1 MNNGGLPPVPPP
13 GPPPLQDMS
22 PNVPLLSL
30 SQYPSPGTKILGSPS
45 SVARPLS
52 FTAAL
57 PATAGG
63 FSLQNLTTTT
73 TNKNNTF
80 KGNHSKVEDDGISPL
95 LYRIAPPPG
104 CPWLAEFGELADLS
118 KLGSLPSEDDIL
130 LKFAENTE
138 EEIISGSELF
148 QNPQKLQQQDHYLNQ
163 PRSYFPLE
171 QQPTQYQKQHQM
183 WVPHQSYEGDFAGTP
198 TPLFTPINDR
208 LPQED
213 QQKYHLHPSSLH
225 PGRQDAGNYP
235 PSSSSSF
242 YLGNLPPGSAA
253 TAAYYSLSKR
263 RAESD
268 LGPVAAPTSS
278 VAVSRAQNNKQQRQ
292 NGSYSG
298 YYTTTLPLRGQQ
310 QQPRSAK
317 YNSSTRTTNINK
329 NKRTHLSL
337 SALPDDFQSDD
348 PGANT
353 GKTYRGVSRH
363 RLTQRWEA
371 SLWLNGRQLYLGGF
385 DAQIDAA
392 KAYDLA
398 ALACKGSDAI
408 INFPAEEYDWQ
419 LREIAGFSREEVVAY
434 VRRRSAAF
442 SRGKSKYRGVSGH
455 NGRWEA
461 RIGSFSGRKNV
472 SFRDNFEKLNQFFFW
487 VALSGRNCSGPY

>member
-1 MNNGGLPPVPPP
+1 MQPRTGKHLPLP
-13 GPPPLQDMS
+13 
-22 PNVPLLSL
+22 
-30 SQYPSPGTKILGSPS
+30 
-45 SVARPLS
+45 ARPLS

-242 YLGNLPPGSAA
+242 YLGNLPPG
-253 TAAYYSLSKR
+253 
-263 RAESD
+263 
-268 LGPVAAPTSS
+268 
-278 VAVSRAQNNKQQRQ
+278 
-292 NGSYSG
+292 
-298 YYTTTLPLRGQQ
+298 GQQ

-455 NGRWEA
+455 NGRYHLVFLRPKNAREGNMTEPLSWRKGGQQKTNFPLRDYEA
-461 RIGSFSGRKNV
+461 EVEIYKVYMARTCGQLPRGSTAVIREVEAYTLPRNRV
-472 SFRDNFEKLNQFFFW
+472 ATADEKKRSAIIYGESLRQ
-487 VALSGRNCSGPY
+487 ALEGQ